1 MGSSEWP
8 GILTSVTLLLSDSE
22 VDSWLVGSDWRRDGK
37 AIVREWKLD
46 DFGQAIAFVNRVA
59 NAAEAANH
67 HPNILLHGWN
77 KVRLELS
84 THSEGGLTRA
94 DLDLASRIDALA

>member
-1 MGSSEWP
+1 
-8 GILTSVTLLLSDSE
+8 VTLLTAQEIDNCLTSSA
-22 VDSWLVGSDWRRDGK
+22 WRREGQ
-37 AIVREWKLD
+37 AITREWTLE

-59 NAAEAANH
+59 EAAEAANH
-67 HPNILLHGWN
+67 HPDILLHGWN

-94 DLDLASRIDALA
+94 DFNLAARIDDLA